1 MRRRERGASEQTA
14 LQRVGLLAALVAFVL
29 PLVLQPDGL
38 DAAGH
43 RMLGVFLA
51 AIVLWVTEAI
61 PLHATAVAII
71 GAEIL
76 LISDAAVLPVPGGF
90 EAPPFADFYAALAN
104 PVLMLFL
111 GGFFLAEGAAKYSL
125 DRNLARVL
133 LKPFGTSPR
142 GIMLGLMLI
151 TAVLSMF
158 MSNTATTA
166 TMTAVV
172 LSVTATL
179 PPGDR
184 LRTGLAL
191 SIPIAAN
198 VGGIA
203 TPVGTPPNAIALGG
217 LAEAGI
223 TITFLEWMLAT
234 LPFMLLTLAAAWV
247 LLGRLHRSPTK
258 SISLSIEGKFETSR
272 PALIFYVTF
281 IVTVGLWLTEPL
293 HGVNSQ
299 VVGFFPVVVLLATR
313 VFGVP
318 EIQNVRW
325 DVLWLVG
332 GGIAL
337 ATGMSAAGVDAW
349 IVGLVEWEVLPTA
362 GLLVVLALI
371 ALGLSTTISNSATAN
386 LLVPI
391 GLTMAMSDAV
401 AVNPLLAGI
410 IIAVGC
416 SLAMALPI
424 STPPNAIAY
433 ATGAVTTRHLA
444 VAGLAVGAIGL
455 VLFLG
460 VAPLLWDLLGIA
472 GM

>member
-1 MRRRERGASEQTA
+1 MSEEQERTL
-14 LQRVGLLAALVAFVL
+14 LQRLGLPLAVVAFLL
-29 PLVLQPDGL
+29 PIVLQPDGL

-43 RMLGVFLA
+43 RMLGIFLA
-51 AIVLWVTEAI
+51 AIVLWITEAV
-61 PLHATAVAII
+61 PLYATAVLII
-71 GAEIL
+71 FGEIL
-76 LISDAAVLPVPGGF
+76 FISEASVMPLPDGF
-90 EAPPFADFYAALAN
+90 EAPPIDDFYSALAN

-111 GGFFLAEGAAKYSL
+111 GGFFLAEGAAKYRL

-133 LKPFGTSPR
+133 LRPFGTSPS

-151 TAVLSMF
+151 TAALSMF
-158 MSNTATTA
+158 MSNTATAA

-184 LRTGLAL
+184 LRTSLAL

-203 TPVGTPPNAIALGG
+203 TPVGTPPNAIALAG
-217 LAEAGI
+217 LNERGI
-223 TITFLEWMLAT
+223 SISFLEWMLAT
-234 LPFMLLTLAAAWV
+234 LPFVILILVAAWW
-247 LLGRLHRSPTK
+247 LLGRLHRSETK
-258 SISLSIEGKFETSR
+258 ELKLQMEGEFDMSR
-272 PALIFYVTF
+272 PAILFYGVFALT
-281 IVTVGLWLTEPL
+281 IALWLTEPL
-293 HGVNSQ
+293 HGVPAT
-299 VVGFFPVVVLLATR
+299 VVGFLPVVVLLSTQ
-313 VFGVP
+313 VFGVT
-318 EIQNVRW
+318 ELQNVRW

-337 ATGMSAAGVDAW
+337 ATGMAAAGVDEWLVALVAW
-349 IVGLVEWEVLPTA
+349 ENLPVA
-362 GLLVVLALI
+362 LLLVVLAVISL
-371 ALGLSTTISNSATAN
+371 ALSTTISNSATAN

-391 GLTMAMSDAV
+391 GLTLAMSDAV
-401 AVNPLLAGI
+401 AVDPLLAGI

-433 ATGAVTTRHLA
+433 ATGAVRTKDLA
-444 VAGLAVGAIGL
+444 VVGLLVGAIGL
-455 VLFLG
+455 VLFLA
-460 VAPLLWDLLGIA
+460 VAPLWWNLLGIA

>member
-1 MRRRERGASEQTA
+1 MSEEQQRTL
-14 LQRVGLLAALVAFVL
+14 LQRLGLPLALVAFVL
-29 PLVLQPDGL
+29 PIVLQPDGL

-43 RMLGVFLA
+43 RMLGIFLA
-51 AIVLWVTEAI
+51 AIVLWITEAV
-61 PLHATAVAII
+61 PLYATAVLII
-71 GAEIL
+71 FGEIL
-76 LISDAAVLPVPGGF
+76 FISEATVLPLPEGY
-90 EAPPFADFYAALAN
+90 EAPPIADFYAALAN

-111 GGFFLAEGAAKYSL
+111 GGFFLAEGAAKYRL

-133 LKPFGTSPR
+133 LRPFGTSPS

-158 MSNTATTA
+158 MSNTATAA

-184 LRTGLAL
+184 LRTSLAL

-203 TPVGTPPNAIALGG
+203 TPVGTPPNAIALAG
-217 LAEAGI
+217 LTEQGI
-223 TITFLEWMLAT
+223 SISFLEWMLAT
-234 LPFMLLTLAAAWV
+234 LPFVILILVAGWW
-247 LLGRLHRSPTK
+247 LLGRLHRSDTK
-258 SISLSIEGKFETSR
+258 ELKLQMEGEFDRSR
-272 PALIFYVTF
+272 PAMLFYGVFAAT
-281 IVTVGLWLTEPL
+281 IALWLTEPL
-293 HGVNSQ
+293 HGVPAT
-299 VVGFFPVVVLLATR
+299 VVGFLPVVVLLSTQ
-313 VFGVP
+313 VFGVS
-318 EIQNVRW
+318 ELQNVRW

-337 ATGMSAAGVDAW
+337 ATGMGAAGVDEW
-349 IVGLVEWEVLPTA
+349 LVGLVAWEGLPAT
-362 GLLVVLALI
+362 LIVVLLAVI
-371 ALGLSTTISNSATAN
+371 ALALSTTISNSATAN

-391 GLTMAMSDAV
+391 GLTLAMSDAV
-401 AVNPLLAGI
+401 AVDPLLAGI

-433 ATGAVTTRHLA
+433 ATGAVRTKDLA
-444 VAGLAVGAIGL
+444 VVGLLVGGIGL
-455 VLFLG
+455 VLFLA
-460 VAPLLWDLLGIA
+460 VAPLWWNLLGVA